1 NEATIRNVFLHTFCV
16 NFRNIHSFPTRRS
29 SDLIVRRSSR
39 LRPDRVYNWFRTRF
53 GASGVATNPSVTKQ
67 AMVLRDCVRDLRYSW
82 RQFAATPMVAC
93 VAVITLAIGIGA
105 NAAIF
110 SLLDTALLQTLPVHD
125 PGSLRTV
132 EVVTRSGVEMS
143 NIPSEFF
150 NELRKEPQSFSGVF
164 GFFREQLNFDT
175 GGDIDRV
182 LVRWCQAATIR
193 LS

>member
-1 NEATIRNVFLHTFCV
+1 
-16 NFRNIHSFPTRRS
+16 
-29 SDLIVRRSSR
+29 
-39 LRPDRVYNWFRTRF
+39 
-53 GASGVATNPSVTKQ
+53 
-67 AMVLRDCVRDLRYSW
+67 
-82 RQFAATPMVAC
+82 MVAC

-164 GFFREQLNFDT
+164 GFFREQLNLDT

-182 LVRWCQAATIR
+182 LVQMVSGGYYSTLGFAVSLDGPLTSRMRGTANALRCSAIRFGPGALAAVRPSARPLT
-193 LS
+193 

>member
-1 NEATIRNVFLHTFCV
+1 
-16 NFRNIHSFPTRRS
+16 
-29 SDLIVRRSSR
+29 
-39 LRPDRVYNWFRTRF
+39 
-53 GASGVATNPSVTKQ
+53 
-67 AMVLRDCVRDLRYSW
+67 MVLRDCVRDLRYSW

-150 NELRKEPQSFSGVF
+150 NELRKEPRSFSGVF

-182 LVRWCQAATIR
+182 LVQMVSGGYYSTLGFAVSLDGPLTSRMRGTANALRCSAIRFGPGALAAVRPSARPLT
-193 LS
+193 

>member
-1 NEATIRNVFLHTFCV
+1 
-16 NFRNIHSFPTRRS
+16 
-29 SDLIVRRSSR
+29 
-39 LRPDRVYNWFRTRF
+39 
-53 GASGVATNPSVTKQ
+53 
-67 AMVLRDCVRDLRYSW
+67 
-82 RQFAATPMVAC
+82 MVAC

-193 LS
+193 LSGSPFPWTDH